1 MQTQGDIN
9 RIFAKS
15 KELFVKEQNIRI
27 NKCSSAGK
35 KMNAFYTARK
45 LNSLGQYVSTWII
58 LQNMLR
64 GNKTSSRDIV
74 HMIRFTYN
82 SKVGKKMTICK
93 YLTYVVSIS
102 SKYTKGIFTTYT
114 YYIC

>member
-1 MQTQGDIN
+1 MQTQRDIN

-35 KMNAFYTARK
+35 MNAFYAARK
-45 LNSLGQYVSTWII
+45 LNSLGQYVSTRII

-64 GNKTSSRDIV
+64 GNRTSSRGIV
-74 HMIRFTYN
+74 HMI
-82 SKVGKKMTICK
+82 
-93 YLTYVVSIS
+93 
-102 SKYTKGIFTTYT
+102 
-114 YYIC
+114 